1 MNHLVVCGLNYHS
14 SPIAIRERF
23 IIPTSC
29 LTHALHALA
38 RMPHIKEAAVVST
51 CNRTEVYA
59 LVSDVQAGLQE
70 IESFFLSTQAVADH
84 GALRPNFK
92 LLREDVVLHLF
103 RVASGL
109 DSMVL
114 GEGQIMAQV
123 KDSHQAALDAGTA
136 GPFLDQLFKTAL
148 NCGKRVRT
156 ETSMGRRAVSISS
169 AAVEL
174 ARELMGPLAEKNIVV
189 VGAGKMGK
197 VLLKHLLTENGN
209 GPVVV
214 LNRSKEKLAS
224 LANGDIPN
232 AHRMKTSFTMED
244 LPQLAANADVVFVST
259 AAPQFLLDAK
269 DLQAQKTNP
278 NLSVIDISV
287 PRNVNPDVADV
298 AGVKSFHA
306 DDLMAIVNKNMAERE
321 ALVSEAEDIVFD
333 SLENFNGWQRS
344 LLVVP
349 TITELRQKIESI
361 RIAQMAKSQSAGDD
375 SDDMRDKMEDISR
388 SIINQILHHPTV
400 QLKATTDYGAL
411 RQQAEALRQLFNLN
425 VSEPMATGHHN
436 ATQAS
441 GKSCP
446 FTESGKQVD
455 EALKDFSDKLKK
467 AWLSFK

>member
-23 IIPTSC
+23 VIPTSC
-29 LTHALHALA
+29 LKHALHALA

-70 IESFFLSTQAVADH
+70 IESFFLSTQTVADH

-123 KDSHQAALDAGTA
+123 KDAHQAALEAGTA

-156 ETSMGRRAVSISS
+156 ETSLGRRAVSISS

-174 ARELMGPLAEKNIVV
+174 GRELLGPLADKNVVV

-197 VLLKHLLTENGN
+197 VLLKHLLAEGGT

-214 LNRSKEKLAS
+214 LNRSLDKLES
-224 LANGDIPN
+224 LANGDLPN
-232 AHRMKTSFTMED
+232 AHRIKTSFTMED
-244 LPQLAANADVVFVST
+244 LPQLAANADAVFVST
-259 AAPQFLLDAK
+259 AAPHFLLNAK
-269 DLQAQKTNP
+269 DLHGQKAKP
-278 NLSVIDISV
+278 NLCVIDISV
-287 PRNVNPDVADV
+287 PRNVNPDVADIE
-298 AGVKSFHA
+298 GVKSFHA

-321 ALVSEAEDIVFD
+321 SLVSEAEEIVFD
-333 SLENFNGWQRS
+333 SLEGFNNWQRS

-361 RIAQMAKSQSAGDD
+361 RIAQMAKTQSGDNE
-375 SDDMRDKMEDISR
+375 SEDMRDKMEDISR
-388 SIINQILHHPTV
+388 NIINQILHHPTV
-400 QLKATTDYGAL
+400 QLKATTDYGVL

-425 VSEPMATGHHN
+425 VSEPMATGHHY
-436 ATQAS
+436 ATQSS
-441 GKSCP
+441 GSSCP
-446 FTESGKQVD
+446 FAESGKQID
-455 EALKDFSDKLKK
+455 DALKDFSDRLKK

>member
-123 KDSHQAALDAGTA
+123 KDAHQAALDAGTA

-156 ETSMGRRAVSISS
+156 ETSMGRRAVSVSS

-174 ARELMGPLAEKNIVV
+174 GRELLGSLAEKNVVV
-189 VGAGKMGK
+189 VGAGTMGK
-197 VLLKHLLTENGN
+197 VLLKHLLSEGGN

-214 LNRSKEKLAS
+214 LNRNTERLES
-224 LANGDIPN
+224 LANGDLPN
-232 AHRMKTSFTMED
+232 AHRLKTSFTMED
-244 LPQLAANADVVFVST
+244 LPQLAANADIVFVST
-259 AAPQFLLDAK
+259 SAPHFLFNGK
-269 DLQAQKTNP
+269 DLVDQKTKP
-278 NLSVIDISV
+278 NLCVIDISV
-287 PRNVNPDVADV
+287 PRNVNPDIAEIE
-298 AGVKSFHA
+298 GVRSFHA
-306 DDLMAIVNKNMAERE
+306 DDLVAIVNKNMAERE
-321 ALVSEAEDIVFD
+321 ALVAEAEDIVFA
-333 SLENFNGWQRS
+333 SLDGFNNWQRS

-361 RIAQMAKSQSAGDD
+361 RLAQMEKTQSAGNN

-388 SIINQILHHPTV
+388 NIINQILHHPTV
-400 QLKATTDYGAL
+400 QLKATTDYGVL
-411 RQQAEALRQLFNLN
+411 RQQAESLRQLFNLN
-425 VSEPMATGHHN
+425 VSEPMASGHHS
-436 ATQAS
+436 ATQAP
-441 GKSCP
+441 GGSCP
-446 FTESGKQVD
+446 FAESGKQVD
-455 EALKDFSDKLKK
+455 EALKDFTDKLKK